1 MHVTSARD
9 FCMISTSPSLPLRHV
24 SFLSSQQVL
33 DVTVLGPS
41 WTRCL
46 SNTQKYPLLEPAT
59 SNPDRPIFV
68 ISLYLIYERT
78 CSKTFNSSATPFIF
92 LVLLSAFSSCD
103 HTFTHTDKFLV
114 FPSCQGE
121 NFHFHF
127 HFYFHILSFIHAYF
141 ILVLVRLFFLIFLN
155 SFFFWRCS
163 CQNQLY
169 CLVDLFWVWDYWVFI
184 WDYGYLI

>member
-1 MHVTSARD
+1 MHVTVARD

-41 WTRCL
+41 RTRSL
-46 SNTQKYPLLEPAT
+46 KYPKIPLT
-59 SNPDRPIFV
+59 STGYIESRQTHFCNFALFNIRKNMF
-68 ISLYLIYERT
+68 EN
-78 CSKTFNSSATPFIF
+78 FNSSATPFIF
-92 LVLLSAFSSCD
+92 LVLFSAFSSCG
-103 HTFTHTDKFLV
+103 HTFTHRDKFLV

-155 SFFFWRCS
+155 SFFF
-163 CQNQLY
+163 LEM
-169 CLVDLFWVWDYWVFI
+169 
-184 WDYGYLI
+184 